1 MNLHVIDVVEDD
13 LAVDLTQ
20 DDAQD
25 DAMDDIDFDFQLDDV
40 LDVDVD
46 VDILDVDI
54 LDVDILDVD
63 IDGDFTRSE
72 QDALYDSILK
82 GEWCLKPVRGE
93 DGEMRYTLKMLK

>member
-1 MNLHVIDVVEDD
+1 MNVIEHDVV
-13 LAVDLTQ
+13 VDLTQ

-25 DAMDDIDFDFQLDDV
+25 DAMDDIDFDFHLD
-40 LDVDVD
+40 
-46 VDILDVDI
+46 DILDVDV

-63 IDGDFTRSE
+63 IDGDFTLSE

>member
-1 MNLHVIDVVEDD
+1 MFSRFYPLKIKKLV
-13 LAVDLTQ
+13 
-20 DDAQD
+20 
-25 DAMDDIDFDFQLDDV
+25 DIDFDFQLDDV

-46 VDILDVDI
+46 V

-63 IDGDFTRSE
+63 IDGDFTPSE

>member
-1 MNLHVIDVVEDD
+1 MNVHVIEHDVV
-13 LAVDLTQ
+13 VDLT
-20 DDAQD
+20 QD
-25 DAMDDIDFDFQLDDV
+25 DAMDDIDFDFHLD
-40 LDVDVD
+40 
-46 VDILDVDI
+46 DILDVDVLGVDE

-63 IDGDFTRSE
+63 IDGDFTPSE